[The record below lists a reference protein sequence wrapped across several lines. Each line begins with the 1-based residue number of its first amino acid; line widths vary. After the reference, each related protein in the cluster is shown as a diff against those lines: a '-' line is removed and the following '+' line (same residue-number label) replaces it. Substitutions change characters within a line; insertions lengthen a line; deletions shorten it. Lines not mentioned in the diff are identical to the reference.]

1 MYRLQVRLHSTP
13 FVQAYTRDAP
23 RLDLDVSDL
32 SLASHLITSPALWPH
47 GPNETERLFIG
58 EHRVCLSLVNARLE
72 HTHGEVAKPMTT

>member
-1 MYRLQVRLHSTP
+1 MYRLQVPLQSTP

-23 RLDLDVSDL
+23 RLDLGVSDL

-58 EHRVCLSLVNARLE
+58 EHRVNERLE